1 MLSVTRSVLR
11 ALVVINILAGAVLL
25 SLFAWSFLNE
35 AQFLSAALKMTPAAD
50 QGTFLTGFRIALS
63 TILPAVIAG
72 HLLFTRLLAI
82 IGSVAEGEPFAAANG
97 ERLQVAAWSLLVIQL
112 CDLLFGYGAT
122 MADLAVGE
130 RLSGWSP
137 SIAGWLSVLLI
148 FVLARVFRE
157 GARLR
162 AEAELTI

>member
-1 MLSVTRSVLR
+1 MLVATRWVLR
-11 ALVVINILAGAVLL
+11 ALLVLNIVVGLVLL
-25 SLFAWSFLNE
+25 ALLAWSFVNE
-35 AQFLSAALKMTPAAD
+35 ARFLAAALMVSPAAD
-50 QGTFLTGFRIALS
+50 KAMFLTGFRIAFS
-63 TILPAVIAG
+63 AILPVMIAA

-82 IGSVAEGEPFAAANG
+82 LDSVAAGEPFAAANG
-97 ERLQVAAWSLLVIQL
+97 QRLQVAAWALLAIQL

-122 MADLAVGE
+122 MADLAAGE
-130 RLSGWSP
+130 RVSGWSP
-137 SIAGWLSVLLI
+137 SIAGWLSVLLV